1 MATLPTQ
8 TISRAG
14 IAETL
19 VAAAGGGDAMEAGSG
34 MALKVVNG
42 GGGSITVT
50 IAIPAGASGYPDTAY
65 TNTVVTVPAGAT
77 RWIGPIRADQ
87 YRDPTTGLATIT
99 YSGVTTVTV
108 GAFKNPG
115 V

>member
-1 MATLPTQ
+1 MATLATQ

-14 IAETL
+14 ITESL
-19 VAAAGGGDAMEAGSG
+19 AAAAVGGDAMEVGAG
-34 MALKVVNG
+34 MMLKVVNG
-42 GGGSITVT
+42 GGSSINVT
-50 IAIPAGASGYPDTAY
+50 IAIPAGASGYPDSAY
-65 TNTVVTVPAGAT
+65 TNTVVAVPNGSHK
-77 RWIGPIRADQ
+77 WIGPIRAEQ

-99 YSGVTTVTV
+99 YSAVTSVTV